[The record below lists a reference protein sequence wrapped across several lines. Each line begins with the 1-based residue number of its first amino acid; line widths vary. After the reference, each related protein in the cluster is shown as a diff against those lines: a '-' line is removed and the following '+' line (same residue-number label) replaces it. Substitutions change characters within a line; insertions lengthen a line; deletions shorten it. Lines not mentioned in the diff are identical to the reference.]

1 MTESA
6 HAAGSD
12 SALLA
17 ALLSLL
23 HYLGCTFFAPGL
35 FQNSTSNRKIVPPSR
50 SPDSCGAHTCRCW
63 KTPTAVPQ

>member
-17 ALLSLL
+17 ALLAALLSLL
-23 HYLGCTFFAPGL
+23 HYLGCTFFA
-35 FQNSTSNRKIVPPSR
+35 S
-50 SPDSCGAHTCRCW
+50 
-63 KTPTAVPQ
+63 